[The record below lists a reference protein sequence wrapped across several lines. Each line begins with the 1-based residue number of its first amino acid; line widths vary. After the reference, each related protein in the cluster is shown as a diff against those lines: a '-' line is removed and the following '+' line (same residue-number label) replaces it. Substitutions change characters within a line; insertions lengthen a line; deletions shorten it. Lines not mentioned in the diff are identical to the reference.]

1 MDPAA
6 LSIAADL
13 AASLLLV
20 PLILAE
26 LVVVVVLF
34 GVWRGLR
41 LARRRLP
48 EYLAAADGELR
59 RVEARARAATD
70 RALRPQIAL
79 ASGLAGLAAGAR
91 ALVGLR
97 R

>member
-1 MDPAA
+1 MDPSA

-13 AASLLLV
+13 AASLLLL
-20 PLILAE
+20 PLFLAE

-34 GVWRGLR
+34 GAWRGLR
-41 LARRRLP
+41 IARRRLP
-48 EYLAAADGELR
+48 TYLSAADGELR
-59 RVEARARAATD
+59 RIEASTRAATD
-70 RALRPQIAL
+70 RVVRPQIAL

-91 ALVGLR
+91 ALVGWR